1 MQFLGNLD
9 KSTLK
14 NYKESFSSPSISS
27 GALTLDLSTGNIFN
41 VNLNATITI
50 MTISNVPTSSFAANF
65 TLIFTA
71 DGTPRAVAWP
81 LSIKWPSG
89 TPPTLTSTNGKRDTF
104 AFITT
109 DGGTNWYGFVG
120 GQNF

>member
-41 VNLNATITI
+41 VSLNAAITI
-50 MTISNVPTSSFAANF
+50 MTISNIPTSSFAANF

-71 DGTPRAVAWP
+71 DGTPRAVTWP
-81 LSIKWPSG
+81 LAIKWPSG
-89 TPPTLTSTNGKRDTF
+89 TAPTLTSTNGKKDTF
-104 AFITT
+104 AFFTT
-109 DGGTNWYGFVG
+109 DGGTDWYGFVG